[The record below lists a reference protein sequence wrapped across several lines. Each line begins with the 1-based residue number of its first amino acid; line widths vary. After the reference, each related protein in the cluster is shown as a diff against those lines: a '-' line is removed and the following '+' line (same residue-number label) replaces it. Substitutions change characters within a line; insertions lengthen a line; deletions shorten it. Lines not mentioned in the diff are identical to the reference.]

1 MYKAISDNLY
11 KELKKK
17 DEFDKIDLSKGNYD
31 QTVKIRKKLNDKINF
46 LLNLKKAV
54 NKNERK

>member
-1 MYKAISDNLY
+1 MYKAISDSLY

>member
-1 MYKAISDNLY
+1 MYKAISDSLY

-17 DEFDKIDLSKGNYD
+17 DEFDKIDLSKGNYN

>member
-11 KELKKK
+11 KKKKKK